1 MEKVKVNQDLCIGC
15 GACVALAN
23 EVFDF
28 NDDGL
33 AETSNENNT
42 LDKMNEELKDD
53 VMDALEGCPTSAI
66 YKEDNED

>member
-33 AETSNENNT
+33 AETNNENNI
-42 LDKMNEELKDD
+42 LNKMNDELKDE

-66 YKEDNED
+66 YKEDNE